1 MVKSVAGAYDEMN
14 PERLPEYIQFLMN
27 ADVYPHPVDEV
38 RLLQTHISFVV
49 LAGPFVYKWKKPV
62 DFGFLNFSTLAR
74 RRYYCGQELLLN
86 RRLCPDNVYLDL
98 VGLTCDDGVYGLGG
112 RGRKVEYGVK
122 MARLP
127 EERMMNRLIRKGE
140 VDGHD
145 IDRIVTRLVPFYE
158 RSESS
163 SKVTGFGSVREVGR
177 SVMENFKQTAP
188 YIGQTGLD
196 RERFDRIRDFAA
208 GFLAHRRLFERRM
221 AEGRIRD
228 CHGDLHTANI
238 CLADEV
244 IIFDCIEFSRRLR
257 CTDIAA
263 DVAFLAM
270 DLDLH
275 GLHNLSEYFIQRF
288 MEASGDPG
296 LLSMLGFYKC
306 YRAYVRGK
314 INLLTAVDPGVNP
327 RTAGECRERAGS
339 CFALAESYAG
349 RSS

>member
-1 MVKSVAGAYDEMN
+1 MN
-14 PERLPEYIQFLMN
+14 RERLPEYLQFLMN
-27 ADVYPHPVDEV
+27 ADAYPHPVDAV
-38 RLLQTHISFVV
+38 RLIQTHISFVV

-62 DFGFLNFSTLAR
+62 DLGFLNFSTLAR
-74 RRYYCGQELLLN
+74 RRYYCRQELLLN
-86 RRLCPDNVYLDL
+86 RRLCPDDVYLDL
-98 VGLTCDDGVYGLGG
+98 VALTCHDGEFRLGG
-112 RGRKVEYGVK
+112 RGQKVEYGVK

-127 EERMMNRLIRKGE
+127 EERMMNRLIREGG
-140 VDGHD
+140 VNRDD
-145 IDRIVTRLVPFYE
+145 IDRIVTLLVPFYE

-163 SKVTGFGSVREVGR
+163 AQVTRFGSVREVGR

-188 YIGQTGLD
+188 YIGQQGLTQGC
-196 RERFDRIRDFAA
+196 FDRIRDFAA
-208 GFLAHRRLFERRM
+208 GFLAHHRLFEQRM

-257 CTDIAA
+257 CTDVAA

-288 MEASGDPG
+288 MEASGDSG

-314 INLLTAVDPGVNP
+314 INLLTAVDPGVDR
-327 RTAGECRERAGS
+327 RTAGECREQAGR
-339 CFALAESYAG
+339 CFALADSYAG
-349 RSS
+349 MTL